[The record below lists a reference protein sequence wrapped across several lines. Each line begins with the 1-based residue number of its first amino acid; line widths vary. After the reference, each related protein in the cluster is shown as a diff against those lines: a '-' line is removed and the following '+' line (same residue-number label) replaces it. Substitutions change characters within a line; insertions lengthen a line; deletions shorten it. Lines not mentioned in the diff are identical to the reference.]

1 MYPFFT
7 NFKERRWISMSLLIR
22 VIVVVLF
29 ALLAIGIGLLV
40 LVCWA
45 LAACAGRREH
55 YRQRDYRVK

>member
-1 MYPFFT
+1 
-7 NFKERRWISMSLLIR
+7 MSLLIR

-40 LVCWA
+40 FVCWA

-55 YRQRDYRVK
+55 YHQKDYRVK

>member
-1 MYPFFT
+1 
-7 NFKERRWISMSLLIR
+7 MSLFIQ